1 MSARLTSWKVY
12 LAVGIGGMIGAVG
25 RYSISLLLDNR
36 FLFPVETLTANFIGC
51 FLLSFYLNSGWIKKR
66 IPQEISTG
74 LTTGVIG
81 AFTTFSTF
89 AVETVTLSYHHL
101 LLSFCYV
108 FISIIG
114 GLILCYL
121 GYRLANKRQENL

>member
-1 MSARLTSWKVY
+1 MSARLINWKVY

-25 RYSISLLLDNR
+25 RYSISLLFDNR
-36 FLFPVETLTANFIGC
+36 FLFPVETLIANFIGC
-51 FLLSFYLNSGWIKKR
+51 FLLSFILNSVWIKKR

-74 LTTGVIG
+74 LTAGVIG

-101 LLSFCYV
+101 FLSFCYV

-121 GYRLANKRQENL
+121 GYRLANKRQENI